1 MDRCPKCGWHHTD
14 ECMGENM
21 VADHNPAIPRTRTP
35 ILISAMRLLARDI
48 QSEDG
53 VANAAI
59 AEAGNRLADLD
70 EELERSNKFLE
81 DAKAAFKAKV
91 DALEAQLTKAQQGI
105 GEDITRPHDGPE
117 NCPTYYD
124 GCNCTVE
131 ALVHNIERARK
142 AEARITELEKERADI
157 LRLAGECYTP
167 VSLAAHVGSTRWDWE
182 QAHKLLDAAGVPDN
196 LTLGDRIQALLNR

>member
-1 MDRCPKCGWHHTD
+1 MDRCPKCGWHHTN

-21 VADHNPAIPRTRTP
+21 VANHNPAIPRTRTP

-59 AEAGNRLADLD
+59 AEAGNRLADLE
-70 EELERSNKFLE
+70 EELERSNKFL
-81 DAKAAFKAKV
+81 D
-91 DALEAQLTKAQQGI
+91 D
-105 GEDITRPHDGPE
+105 
-117 NCPTYYD
+117 
-124 GCNCTVE
+124 
-131 ALVHNIERARK
+131 